1 MTPQLGF
8 DLRDRALERLRMSR
22 PEWIAAARRVAIWVC
37 RRRGQVTAD
46 DVREILPIPP
56 EYDGRV
62 MGAVFCKSLFTKI
75 GYKATTIP
83 TSHGR
88 PIAVFRARA

>member
-8 DLRDRALERLRMSR
+8 DLRDRALERLELSR
-22 PEWIAAARRVAIWVC
+22 AEWLNIARGYALQIC
-37 RRRGQVTAD
+37 HRRGQVTAD

-62 MGAVFCKSLFTKI
+62 M
-75 GYKATTIP
+75 
-83 TSHGR
+83 
-88 PIAVFRARA
+88 